1 MRTRITNIML
11 MPGVTNEQHMSFYA
25 DSEVLIDGN
34 CIVYAGMRSGAPDF
48 EADETIN
55 GQGMLAM
62 PGLCNMHTHTPMTLL
77 RSLGSDLPLDRW
89 LNEAIFPVEKHLTD
103 EAVRAGSDLGILE
116 MLRFGTT
123 SFNDMYMH
131 MDMEAEA
138 VRDSGMRA
146 LLGHGVVDFDE
157 SCADLI
163 PNIALIEK
171 WNHAAD
177 DRIRVSLAP
186 HSEGATTQKVMEKVA
201 EAAERFHVPI
211 HVHVSETKLDFDGS
225 LSRRGLTPPQYLN
238 KLGFFQHSVLAAHCV
253 WFTDEDIELFA
264 RTGAVVLHNPV
275 SNLKLASGIAPIA
288 KMLKAGCKVALGTDG
303 VASNNNLNLW
313 EEIKLMP
320 LLQKGNTLDP
330 TVVSPAQT
338 IATATSVG
346 AQAMGYHNL
355 GLLKAGYLADLIL
368 LKMDDAHMCPCN
380 DMEGNLVYATQGSDV
395 CLTMVDGK
403 VLYRNGRYTTMDA
416 EQVKARANR
425 EAGMLL
431 ERAEAAKQQAKHR

>member
-1 MRTRITNIML
+1 MRIRITNIL
-11 MPGVTNEQHMSFYA
+11 MTPGVTDEAHIPFVEDA
-25 DSEVLIDGN
+25 EILIEDQL
-34 CIVYAGMRSGAPDF
+34 IVYAGKRSEAPAF
-48 EADETIN
+48 EADDTID
-55 GQGMLAM
+55 GHGALAM

-77 RSLGSDLPLDRW
+77 RSIGSDLPLDRW

-103 EAVRAGSDLGILE
+103 DAVRAGTDLGILE

-157 SCADLI
+157 SCSDLL

-177 DRIRVSLAP
+177 DRIRVALAP
-186 HSEGATTQKVMEKVA
+186 HSEGATTQKVMEKIRDAA
-201 EAAERFHVPI
+201 EAYKVPV

-225 LSRRGLTPPQYLN
+225 LERRGLTPPQYLE
-238 KLGFFQHSVLAAHCV
+238 KLGMLEFPVLAAHCV

-264 RTGAVVLHNPV
+264 RRGAVILHNPV
-275 SNLKLASGIAPIA
+275 SNLKLASGIAPIS
-288 KMLKAGCKVALGTDG
+288 KMLKAGCKVAIGTDG

-320 LLQKGNTLDP
+320 MLQKGTTLDP

-338 IATATSVG
+338 IAAATSVG
-346 AQAMGYHNL
+346 AKGMGYDNL

-368 LKMDDAHMCPCN
+368 VNISEAHMLPCN
-380 DMEGNLVYATQGSDV
+380 DMESNLVYSVQGSDV
-395 CLTMVDGK
+395 CMTMVNGK
-403 VLYRNGRYTTMDA
+403 VLYHNGVYTTLDA
-416 EQVKARANR
+416 GLVMERAKK
-425 EAGMLL
+425 EAALLL
-431 ERAEAAKQQAKHR
+431 ERAEAAQKH

>member
-1 MRTRITNIML
+1 MRTRITNIL
-11 MPGVTNEQHMSFYA
+11 MTPGVTDEAHIPFMDDA
-25 DSEVLIDGN
+25 EILIDNGL
-34 CIVYAGMRSGAPDF
+34 IVYAGRREDAPAF
-48 EADETIN
+48 EADETID
-55 GQGMLAM
+55 GKGALAM

-77 RSLGSDLPLDRW
+77 RSIGSDLPLDRW

-103 EAVRAGSDLGILE
+103 EAVRAGTDLGIME

-157 SCADLI
+157 SCADLL

-177 DRIRVSLAP
+177 DRIRVALAP
-186 HSEGATTQKVMEKVA
+186 HSEGATTQKVLEKIRS
-201 EAAERFHVPI
+201 AAETYQVPVHI
-211 HVHVSETKLDFDGS
+211 HVSETKLDYDGS
-225 LSRRGLTPPQYLN
+225 IKRRGLTPPQYLDQ
-238 KLGFFQHSVLAAHCV
+238 LGLLDYPVLAAHCV

-264 RTGAVVLHNPV
+264 RKGTVILHNPV
-275 SNLKLASGIAPIA
+275 SNLKLASGVAPIA
-288 KMLKAGCKVALGTDG
+288 KMLQAGCKVALGTDG

-320 LLQKGNTLDP
+320 MLQKGITLDP

-338 IATATSVG
+338 IAAATSVG
-346 AQAMGYHNL
+346 AKALGYSHL
-355 GLLKAGYLADLIL
+355 GLLREGYLADLIL
-368 LKMDDAHMCPCN
+368 LDLNGAHMSPCN
-380 DMEGNLVYATQGSDV
+380 DLESNLVYSAQGSDV
-395 CLTMVDGK
+395 RMTMVQGK
-403 VLYRNGRYTTMDA
+403 VLYRDGEFTTLDPKL
-416 EQVKARANR
+416 VV
-425 EAGMLL
+425 
-431 ERAEAAKQQAKHR
+431 ERACKQASLLFERAQAARNA

>member
-1 MRTRITNIML
+1 MEIPLASKITNVIMT
-11 MPGVTNEQHMSFYA
+11 PGVTNEKHIPFIYDA
-25 DSEVLIDGN
+25 EILIEN
-34 CIVYAGMRSGAPDF
+34 CLIVYAGKREDAPLF
-48 EADETIN
+48 EADEIIDGN
-55 GQGMLAM
+55 GALAM

-77 RSLGSDLPLDRW
+77 RSIGSDLPLDRW

-103 EAVRAGSDLGILE
+103 EAVRAGSDLGIME
-116 MLRFGTT
+116 MLRYGTT

-157 SCADLI
+157 SCQDLL

-186 HSEGATTQKVMEKVA
+186 HSEGATTQKVLEQIRD
-201 EAAERFHVPI
+201 AAEKYHVPVHI
-211 HVHVSETKLDFDGS
+211 HVSETKLDYDGS
-225 LSRRGLTPPQYLN
+225 CERRGLTPAQYLDR
-238 KLGFFQHSVLAAHCV
+238 LGLLDHSVLAAHCV

-264 RTGAVVLHNPV
+264 RKGAVILHNPV
-275 SNLKLASGIAPIA
+275 SNLKLASGVAPIA

-320 LLQKGNTLDP
+320 MLQKGVSLDP

-338 IATATSVG
+338 TAAATSVG
-346 AQAMGYHNL
+346 AKALGYENL
-355 GLLKAGYLADLIL
+355 GLLKEGYLADLIL
-368 LKMDDAHMCPCN
+368 VDMHGAHMAPCN
-380 DMEGNLVYATQGSDV
+380 DLESNLVYSAQGSDV
-395 CLTMVDGK
+395 NLTMVHGK
-403 VLYRNGRYTTMDA
+403 VLYRNGEFTTLNA
-416 EQVKARANR
+416 SLVLERARK
-425 EAGMLL
+425 EASLLL
-431 ERAEAAKQQAKHR
+431 ERAEKAKNS

>member
-1 MRTRITNIML
+1 MRIRITNIL
-11 MPGVTNEQHMSFYA
+11 MTPGVTDEAHIPFVEDA
-25 DSEVLIDGN
+25 EILIEDQL
-34 CIVYAGMRSGAPDF
+34 IVYAGKRTEAPAF
-48 EADETIN
+48 EADDTID
-55 GQGMLAM
+55 GHGALAM

-77 RSLGSDLPLDRW
+77 RSIGSDLPLDRW

-103 EAVRAGSDLGILE
+103 DAVRAGTDLGILE

-157 SCADLI
+157 SCSDLL

-177 DRIRVSLAP
+177 DRIRVALAP
-186 HSEGATTQKVMEKVA
+186 HSEGATTQKVMEKIRDAA
-201 EAAERFHVPI
+201 EAYKVPV

-225 LSRRGLTPPQYLN
+225 LERRGLTPPQYLE
-238 KLGFFQHSVLAAHCV
+238 KLGMLEFPVLAAHCV

-264 RTGAVVLHNPV
+264 RRGAVILHNPV
-275 SNLKLASGIAPIA
+275 SNLKLASGIAPIS
-288 KMLKAGCKVALGTDG
+288 KMLKAGCKVAIGTDG

-320 LLQKGNTLDP
+320 MLQKGTTLDP

-338 IATATSVG
+338 IAAATSVG
-346 AQAMGYHNL
+346 AKGMGYDNL

-368 LKMDDAHMCPCN
+368 VNISEAHMLPCN
-380 DMEGNLVYATQGSDV
+380 DMESNLVYSVQGSDV
-395 CLTMVDGK
+395 CMTMVNGK
-403 VLYRNGRYTTMDA
+403 VLYHNGVYTTLDA
-416 EQVKARANR
+416 GLVMERAKK
-425 EAGMLL
+425 EAALLL
-431 ERAEAAKQQAKHR
+431 ERAEAAKKH

>member
-1 MRTRITNIML
+1 MRTRITNIL
-11 MPGVTNEQHMSFYA
+11 MTPGVTDEAHIPFMDDA
-25 DSEVLIDGN
+25 EILIDNGL
-34 CIVYAGMRSGAPDF
+34 IVYAGRREDAPAF
-48 EADETIN
+48 EADETID
-55 GQGMLAM
+55 GKGALAM

-77 RSLGSDLPLDRW
+77 RSIGSDLPLDRW

-103 EAVRAGSDLGILE
+103 EAVRAGTDLGIME

-157 SCADLI
+157 SCADLL

-177 DRIRVSLAP
+177 DRIRVALAP
-186 HSEGATTQKVMEKVA
+186 HSEGATTQKVLEKIRS
-201 EAAERFHVPI
+201 AAETYQVPVHI
-211 HVHVSETKLDFDGS
+211 HVSETKLDYDGS
-225 LSRRGLTPPQYLN
+225 IKRRGLTPPQYLDQ
-238 KLGFFQHSVLAAHCV
+238 LGLLDYPVLAAHCV

-264 RTGAVVLHNPV
+264 RKGTVILHNPV
-275 SNLKLASGIAPIA
+275 SNLKLASGVAPIA
-288 KMLKAGCKVALGTDG
+288 KMLQAGCKVALGTDG

-320 LLQKGNTLDP
+320 MLQKGITLDP

-338 IATATSVG
+338 IAAATSVG
-346 AQAMGYHNL
+346 AKALGYSHL
-355 GLLKAGYLADLIL
+355 GLLREGYLADLIL
-368 LKMDDAHMCPCN
+368 LDLNGAHMSPCN
-380 DMEGNLVYATQGSDV
+380 DLESNLVYSAQGSDV
-395 CLTMVDGK
+395 RMTMVQGK
-403 VLYRNGRYTTMDA
+403 VLYRDGEFTTLDPKL
-416 EQVKARANR
+416 VV
-425 EAGMLL
+425 
-431 ERAEAAKQQAKHR
+431 ERARKQASLLFERAQAARNA

>member
-1 MRTRITNIML
+1 MRTRITNIL
-11 MPGVTNEQHMSFYA
+11 MTPGVTDEAHIPFVFDA
-25 DSEVLIDGN
+25 EIHIDGKL
-34 CIVYAGMRSGAPDF
+34 IVYAGRREDAPAF
-48 EADETIN
+48 EADETID
-55 GQGMLAM
+55 GEGMLAM

-77 RSLGSDLPLDRW
+77 RSIGSDLPLDRW
-89 LNEAIFPVEKHLTD
+89 LHEAIFPVEKHLTD
-103 EAVRAGSDLGILE
+103 DAVRAGSDLGIME

-157 SCADLI
+157 SCSDLL

-177 DRIRVSLAP
+177 DRIRISLAP
-186 HSEGATTQKVMEKVA
+186 HSEGATTQKLMEKVL
-201 EAAERFHVPI
+201 EAAKTYKVPV

-225 LSRRGLTPPQYLN
+225 MERRGLTPPKYLE
-238 KLGFFQHSVLAAHCV
+238 KLGLTKHPILAAHCV

-264 RTGAVVLHNPV
+264 RCGAVILHNPI
-275 SNLKLASGIAPIA
+275 SNLKLASGVAPIA
-288 KMLKAGCKVALGTDG
+288 KMLKMGCKVALGTDG

-320 LLQKGNTLDP
+320 MLQKGITLDP

-338 IATATSVG
+338 IAAATSVG
-346 AQAMGYHNL
+346 ARALGYENL
-355 GLLKAGYLADLIL
+355 GLLKEGYLADLIL
-368 LKMDDAHMCPCN
+368 IRINDAHMVPCH
-380 DMEGNLVYATQGSDV
+380 DLESNLVYSAQGSDV
-395 CLTMVDGK
+395 ALTMVNGK
-403 VLYRNGRYTTMDA
+403 VLYRNGEYTTLDPKLVV
-416 EQVKARANR
+416 ERARK
-425 EAGMLL
+425 EAALL
-431 ERAEAAKQQAKHR
+431 MERAEAAKKA

>member
-1 MRTRITNIML
+1 MT
-11 MPGVTNEQHMSFYA
+11 PGVTDEAHIPFVFDA
-25 DSEVLIDGN
+25 EILIDGST
-34 CIVYAGMRSGAPDF
+34 IVYAGKREEAPAFAADQIIDGNGA
-48 EADETIN
+48 
-55 GQGMLAM
+55 LAM

-77 RSLGSDLPLDRW
+77 RSIGSDLPLDRW

-103 EAVRAGSDLGILE
+103 EAVRAGTDLGIME
-116 MLRFGTT
+116 MLRYGTT

-157 SCADLI
+157 SCSDLL

-177 DRIRVSLAP
+177 DRIRVALAP
-186 HSEGATTQKVMEKVA
+186 HSEGATTQKVLEQIRD
-201 EAAERFHVPI
+201 AAEKYQVPVHI
-211 HVHVSETKLDFDGS
+211 HVSETKLDFDGS
-225 LSRRGLTPPQYLN
+225 LERRGLTPPQYLDR
-238 KLGFFQHSVLAAHCV
+238 LGLLDYPVLAAHCV

-264 RTGAVVLHNPV
+264 RKGAVILHNPV

-288 KMLKAGCKVALGTDG
+288 KMLKAGCKVTLGTDG

-320 LLQKGNTLDP
+320 MLQKGTTLDP

-338 IATATSVG
+338 IAAATSVG
-346 AQAMGYHNL
+346 AKALGYENL
-355 GLLKAGYLADLIL
+355 GLLKPGYLADIIL
-368 LKMDDAHMCPCN
+368 LDMNGAHMAPCN
-380 DMEGNLVYATQGSDV
+380 DLESNLVYSAQGSDV
-395 CLTMVDGK
+395 TMTMVHGK
-403 VLYRNGRYTTMDA
+403 VLYSNGQFTTLD
-416 EQVKARANR
+416 VKLVMERARK
-425 EAGMLL
+425 EAALLL
-431 ERAEAAKQQAKHR
+431 ERAEKAKVQ

>member
-1 MRTRITNIML
+1 MRIRITNVLL
-11 MPGVTNEQHMSFYA
+11 MPGVTNEAHIPFIPDAEML
-25 DSEVLIDGN
+25 VDGSR
-34 CIVYAGMRSGAPDF
+34 IAYAGPRCEAPSF
-48 EADETIN
+48 EADEVID
-55 GQGMLAM
+55 GEGMLAM

-77 RSLGSDLPLDRW
+77 RSIGSDLTLDRW

-103 EAVRAGSDLGILE
+103 EAVRAGSDLGIME

-157 SCADLI
+157 SCADLA

-186 HSEGATTQKVMEKVA
+186 HSEGATTEKLLLKVR
-201 EAAERFHVPI
+201 EAAENYHVPI
-211 HVHVSETKLDFDGS
+211 HIHVSETKLDFDGS
-225 LSRRGLTPPQYLN
+225 LQRRGLTPPQYLE
-238 KLGFFQHSVLAAHCV
+238 KLGLMEHSVLAAHCV
-253 WFTDEDIELFA
+253 WVTDEDIELLA
-264 RTGAVVLHNPV
+264 RRGVTVLHNPI

-288 KMLKAGCKVALGTDG
+288 RMLKAGCRITLGTDG

-320 LLQKGNTLDP
+320 MLQKGNTLDP

-338 IATATSVG
+338 IAAATSAG
-346 AQAMGYHNL
+346 AKAMGYEDL
-355 GLLKAGYLADLIL
+355 GLLKPGYLADLIL
-368 LKMDDAHMCPCN
+368 LDLSGAHMCPCN
-380 DMEGNLVYATQGSDV
+380 DLESNLVYSAQGSDV
-395 CLTMVDGK
+395 ALTMVNGK
-403 VLYRNGRYTTMDA
+403 VLYRDGEYTTLDPRL
-416 EQVKARANR
+416 V
-425 EAGMLL
+425 L
-431 ERAEAAKQQAKHR
+431 ERAKKQAEALLDRAARAAAAK

>member
-1 MRTRITNIML
+1 MRTRITNIL
-11 MPGVTNEQHMSFYA
+11 LTPGVLDEAHIPFIQDA
-25 DSEVLIDGN
+25 EILIEN
-34 CIVYAGMRSGAPDF
+34 QLIVYAGKRCDAPAF
-48 EADETIN
+48 EADETID
-55 GQGMLAM
+55 GKGALAM

-77 RSLGSDLPLDRW
+77 RSIGSDLPLDRW

-103 EAVRAGSDLGILE
+103 DAVRAGTDLGIME

-157 SCADLI
+157 SCSDLL
-163 PNIALIEK
+163 PNIDLIEK

-186 HSEGATTQKVMEKVA
+186 HSEGATTQKLMEKVFK
-201 EAAERFHVPI
+201 AAETYHVPVHI
-211 HVHVSETKLDFDGS
+211 HVSETKLDFDGS
-225 LSRRGLTPPQYLN
+225 VERRGLTPPQYLK
-238 KLGFFQHSVLAAHCV
+238 KLGLTKHPILAAHCV

-264 RTGAVVLHNPV
+264 DCGAVILHNPI
-275 SNLKLASGIAPIA
+275 SNLKLASGVAPIA
-288 KMLKAGCKVALGTDG
+288 KMLKMGCKVALGTDG

-320 LLQKGNTLDP
+320 MLQKGITLDP

-338 IATATSVG
+338 IAAATSVG
-346 AQAMGYHNL
+346 AQGLGYDNL
-355 GLLKAGYLADLIL
+355 GLLKEGYLADLIL
-368 LKMDDAHMCPCN
+368 LRMDAAHMSPCH
-380 DMEGNLVYATQGSDV
+380 DLEGNLVYAAQGSDV
-395 CLTMVDGK
+395 CMTMVNGK
-403 VLYRNGRYTTMDA
+403 VLYRDGEYTTLNPKLVM
-416 EQVKARANR
+416 ERANK
-425 EAGMLL
+425 EAALL
-431 ERAEAAKQQAKHR
+431 MERAQAAAAKA

>member
-1 MRTRITNIML
+1 MRIRITNIL
-11 MPGVTNEQHMSFYA
+11 MTPGVTDEAHIPFVEDA
-25 DSEVLIDGN
+25 EILIEDQL
-34 CIVYAGMRSGAPDF
+34 IVYAGKRSEAPAF
-48 EADETIN
+48 EADDTID
-55 GQGMLAM
+55 GHGALAM

-77 RSLGSDLPLDRW
+77 RSIGSDLPLDRW

-103 EAVRAGSDLGILE
+103 DAVRAGTDLGILE

-157 SCADLI
+157 SCSDLL

-177 DRIRVSLAP
+177 DRIRVALAP
-186 HSEGATTQKVMEKVA
+186 HSEGATTQKVMEKIRDAA
-201 EAAERFHVPI
+201 EAYKVPV

-225 LSRRGLTPPQYLN
+225 LERRGLTPPQYLE
-238 KLGFFQHSVLAAHCV
+238 KLGMLEFPVLAAHCV

-264 RTGAVVLHNPV
+264 RRGAVILHNPV
-275 SNLKLASGIAPIA
+275 SNLKLASGIAPIS
-288 KMLKAGCKVALGTDG
+288 KMLKAGCKVAIGTDG

-320 LLQKGNTLDP
+320 MLQKGTTLDP

-338 IATATSVG
+338 IAAATYNG
-346 AQAMGYHNL
+346 AQAMGYENL
-355 GLLKAGYLADLIL
+355 GLLKEGYLADLIL
-368 LKMDDAHMCPCN
+368 VKLDEAHMYPCH
-380 DMEGNLVYATQGSDV
+380 DLESNLIYSAQGSDV
-395 CLTMVDGK
+395 RLTMVGGK
-403 VLYRNGRYTTMDA
+403 VLYRDGEYTTLDPKLVIARARREA
-416 EQVKARANR
+416 EQLIARAD
-425 EAGMLL
+425 
-431 ERAEAAKQQAKHR
+431 AAKKA